1 MDPEVRSLKMPCFQG
16 ASDKKVAR
24 KEVSVIR
31 ECGYMSVCSLME
43 LESVG
48 AFYCTAEFLLKALQ
62 RESNLSLHC
71 FVGSKS
77 NEKLP
82 SFILG

>member
-1 MDPEVRSLKMPCFQG
+1 MSCFRG

-24 KEVSVIR
+24 KEASVIR
-31 ECGYMSVCSLME
+31 ERGYMSVCSLME

-48 AFYCTAEFLLKALQ
+48 VFYCTAESLLKVLQ
-62 RESNLSLHC
+62 RESNLSLHS

-82 SFILG
+82 NFILG

>member
-1 MDPEVRSLKMPCFQG
+1 M
-16 ASDKKVAR
+16 AR

-31 ECGYMSVCSLME
+31 ERGYMSVCSLME

-48 AFYCTAEFLLKALQ
+48 AFYCTAESLLKVLQ
-62 RESNLSLHC
+62 RESNLSLHS

-82 SFILG
+82 NFILG